1 MNEKEF
7 EKQQLEQLISDLKDI
22 DKYTSFKNGAFI
34 YDLGKYQG
42 SLLVN
47 HINNLQSKIDK
58 AIEYINKHIRID
70 DEYPDY
76 MEMLIEERDELL
88 NILND
93 EVEIPDDEDE
103 EKEIPEKLEYEE
115 SDENGEFSINGFT
128 FDFEQ
133 KIQIIKTVNEI
144 IDFLKQN

>member
-1 MNEKEF
+1 M
-7 EKQQLEQLISDLKDI
+7 
-22 DKYTSFKNGAFI
+22 
-34 YDLGKYQG
+34 
-42 SLLVN
+42 
-47 HINNLQSKIDK
+47 KIDMYTLLGLVKDGK
-58 AIEYINKHIRID
+58 APKRIKYRQNIFEFIHGLGDYKPD
-70 DEYPDY
+70 DIAKYHGNY
-76 MEMLIEERDELL
+76 LLHYLFEEEV
-88 NILND
+88 NFLND

-144 IDFLKQN
+144 IDFFKSKGE